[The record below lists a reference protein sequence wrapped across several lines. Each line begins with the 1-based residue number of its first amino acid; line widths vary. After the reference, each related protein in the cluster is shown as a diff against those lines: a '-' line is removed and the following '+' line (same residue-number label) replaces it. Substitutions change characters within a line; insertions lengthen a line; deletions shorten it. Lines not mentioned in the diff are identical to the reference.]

1 MIIRRSIEHISMKAH
16 LIREIVE
23 AKEVLIEGI
32 STEENIADLFTK
44 ALHRPGHEKLVKMM
58 GMVFLDI

>member
-1 MIIRRSIEHISMKAH
+1 MKAH